1 MSNSGIL
8 PRRLRCEYMNNPVG
22 IGEEKPRLS
31 WIAEATRQDLRGQR
45 QSAWQVQVT
54 TRAAGFEAPS
64 HWDTGKVDT
73 AQSIQIEYM
82 GKPLEGDRKYLW
94 RVRLWDGDG
103 NVSPWSDAATWRMG
117 PTGEDV
123 LDATWIEGPAPMLF
137 DRCKW
142 VWHGDEEN
150 PAVSAKARTIAVQQ
164 VLDVPENTKVTFAK
178 LLLAADDTFV
188 VYVNGREVGR
198 AAERLDSWREPT
210 ELDLSSDL
218 KPGTNRIA
226 VVATNHTDGSPA
238 GLTGK
243 LVVRYANQRQIVL
256 PIDDSWMIHELDS
269 PEDFDPTV
277 AMDAGTKAKVIAP
290 VGLTD
295 PVVVPLTPWG
305 IPGSREALTLPPA
318 RYFRTTFDLES
329 LPAEAVL
336 HASALGIAEV
346 WINGHRVGED
356 FFAPGW
362 TDYNKRVYTT
372 THEVL
377 AHLRPG
383 RNIIVAILA
392 DGWHSG
398 YVAWS
403 RRRDH
408 YGAEPKFLAQLNL
421 HHGDGKV
428 EKITTNGDWKVS
440 LDGPIRE
447 ADLLMGERYDAQI
460 SIDSWWG
467 VGFDDSSLAPVVIS
481 ESPKA
486 KVECYPAVPV
496 RAIEEIPAKI
506 VTEPRPGVHVF
517 DMGQNFA
524 GIVRIRTAGPKGA
537 QVTIRHAE
545 VLTDE
550 GELYTEAL
558 RGARCTD
565 VYIKGTD
572 EPEIW
577 QPRFTFHG
585 FRYVEVT
592 GLPVAP
598 SLEDVI
604 GIVLHNPME
613 STGELATSSIIANKL
628 AENIRWGQRGN
639 FLEVPTDCPQ
649 RDERL
654 GWTGDAQ
661 IFIRTATFQY
671 DVAPFFTK
679 WLRDLFDTQN
689 DEGWFCAVA
698 PAIAL
703 WPNPEMCFAAWAD
716 AAIICPWTL
725 YRVYKD
731 TRIVERHWD
740 AMVRYMNYLEE
751 TSDGL
756 IRPDEG
762 FGDWVSLNSHTPRDL
777 LGTAYFANNAR
788 MMTELATALGRDD
801 DAAHFAKLH
810 GDIRD
815 AFQKTFLEPD
825 GGVRGRTQCSYV
837 LALRHDLLPD
847 HLRPVAAKFLAQD
860 IAYRGGH
867 FSTGFIGLKDLMP
880 TLTDSGHH
888 KLACRILL
896 NEEFPSWG
904 YQIRAGATTV
914 WERWDGWSEELG
926 LQTPGMN
933 SFNHYAFGAVGE
945 WMFSHLAGIDLAEPG
960 FSRVRIA
967 PHPDENLQYTR
978 ARHLTPVGWASSEW
992 IRNSREG
999 TLLLR
1004 CRIPVGATGE
1014 IHLPVKN
1021 PALANESGL
1030 PLADHPDLRITG
1042 KHGTSVVLEAPS
1054 GHYDFIMPL

>member
-1 MSNSGIL
+1 MSIATIL
-8 PRRLRCEYMNNPVG
+8 PRRLRCEYMENPVG
-22 IGEEKPRLS
+22 IGESEPRLS
-31 WIAEATRQDLRGQR
+31 WIPETTRPDLRGAR
-45 QSAWQVQVT
+45 QTAWQVQVT
-54 TRAAGFEAPS
+54 TRKAGFDSPT
-64 HWDTGKVDT
+64 HWDSGRVESSD
-73 AQSIQIEYM
+73 SNQIVYK
-82 GKPLEGDRKYLW
+82 GSPLQGDREYLW
-94 RVRLWDGDG
+94 RVRIWDGEG
-103 NVSPWSDAATWRMG
+103 NPSQWSDTATWRMG
-117 PTGEDV
+117 HLDGEIE
-123 LDATWIEGPAPMLF
+123 AEWIEGPAPMLF

-142 VWHGDEEN
+142 VWHQDEEN
-150 PAVSAKARTIAVQQ
+150 AAGGARSRTVLLRKTVNLPAGTAVAFARMLV
-164 VLDVPENTKVTFAK
+164 
-178 LLLAADDTFV
+178 AADDTFEIH
-188 VYVNGREVGR
+188 VNGTKAGS
-198 AAERLDSWREPT
+198 AAERIDSYKNPT
-210 ELDLSSDL
+210 DLDLAPHL
-218 KPGTNRIA
+218 QTGGNVIA
-226 VVATNHTDGSPA
+226 VIATNHSDGKPA
-238 GLTGK
+238 GVTGK
-243 LVVRYANQRQIVL
+243 LVVRLSNQHQLVV
-256 PIDDSWMIHELDS
+256 PIDDTWEMADIAGPGEAVSAN
-269 PEDFDPTV
+269 PEGGFVTPR
-277 AMDAGTKAKVIAP
+277 VIAA

-295 PVVVPLTPWG
+295 PVVVPMTPWG
-305 IPGSREALTLPPA
+305 IPGTSEDLTLPPA
-318 RYFRTTFDLES
+318 RYFRHSFDLDKE
-329 LPAEAVL
+329 PGEAIL

-346 WINGHRVGED
+346 WINGRRIGED
-356 FFAPGW
+356 WFAPGW
-362 TDYNKRVYTT
+362 TDYRKRVYTT
-372 THEVL
+372 THEVSR
-377 AHLRPG
+377 HLRVG
-383 RNIIVAILA
+383 KNIIVATLA

-408 YGAEPKFLAQLNL
+408 YDAEPKFLAQLNL
-421 HHGDGKV
+421 HHDDNRV
-428 EKITTNGDWKVS
+428 EKIRTNGDWKVS

-447 ADLLMGERYDAQI
+447 ADLLMGERYDARMAL
-460 SIDSWWG
+460 DSWWDPD
-467 VGFDDSSLAPVVIS
+467 FDPSALDPVVVS
-481 ESPKA
+481 EKPKA
-486 KVECYPAVPV
+486 RLECYPALPV
-496 RAIEEIPAKI
+496 RATEEIPAKI

-517 DMGQNFA
+517 DLGQNFA
-524 GIVRIRTAGPKGA
+524 GVVRIRMNGPAGTA
-537 QVTIRHAE
+537 VTIRHAE
-545 VLTDE
+545 VLTEE

-565 VYIKGTD
+565 VYIKGSD
-572 EPEIW
+572 EPETW

-592 GLPVAP
+592 GLATPP
-598 SLEDVI
+598 SLTDVT

-698 PAIAL
+698 PAVAL

-725 YRVYKD
+725 FRVYND
-731 TRIVERHWD
+731 SRIIERYWGD
-740 AMVRYMNYLEE
+740 MVRYMEYLEK

-788 MMTELATALGRDD
+788 MMSEMATAIGKKD
-801 DAAHFAKLH
+801 DAARFDRLH
-810 GDIRD
+810 GDIRT

-825 GGVRGRTQCSYV
+825 GAVRGRTQCGYV
-837 LALRHDLLPD
+837 LALRLGLLPEN
-847 HLRPVAAKFLAQD
+847 LRPVAATLLAQD

-880 TLTDSGHH
+880 TLTDVGHH
-888 KLACRILL
+888 RLACRILL

-945 WMFSHLAGIDLAEPG
+945 WMYSHLAGIDLLEPG
-960 FSRVRIA
+960 FARVRIA
-967 PHPDENLQYTR
+967 PNPDDSLNHAR
-978 ARHLTPVGWASSEW
+978 ARHLTPKGWAGSEW
-992 IRNSREG
+992 IRNKREG
-999 TLLLR
+999 TLRLR
-1004 CRIPVGATGE
+1004 CRIPVGTSGE
-1014 IHLPVKN
+1014 IHLPCTD
-1021 PALANESGL
+1021 AARASESDR
-1030 PLADHPDLRITG
+1030 PVTDHPDLTIVSVAGG
-1042 KHGTSVVLEAPS
+1042 KVVLEAPS
-1054 GHYDFIMPL
+1054 GHYDFLIQL